1 MYYIQDG
8 TEVTSEQIA
17 SAFGAGNAIMVHGY
31 NRDGGIG
38 TALAIDGIERDTR
51 GECPR
56 CRTRSGLPV
65 RATSARP
72 CGARWSRRTGRER
85 RRQRAGR
92 ATPPRVRGLG
102 ELVGSQAHLL
112 RVQRAAAP
120 GAAVRARHV
129 RSRETAVR
137 GVG

>member
-51 GECPR
+51 GECYAMSDEVWTTRPR
-56 CRTRSGLPV
+56 N
-65 RATSARP
+65 
-72 CGARWSRRTGRER
+72 
-85 RRQRAGR
+85 
-92 ATPPRVRGLG
+92 LG
-102 ELVGSQAHLL
+102 EAL
-112 RVQRAAAP
+112 R
-120 GAAVRARHV
+120 GAVVEADR
-129 RSRETAVR
+129 T
-137 GVG
+137 